1 MAKDTTVSESTQ
13 TAGLAEAFRE
23 VRQRRSGW
31 RRGLRMLRRNYV
43 GVAGIVVLLLV
54 GLAGL
59 FAPVIAPYDPD
70 LQQLDEG
77 LVCPVFTSCPRYGTN
92 ETIHGSTDHLLG
104 TDRLGRDI
112 LSRIIYGARVSI
124 IVGITAVLLGAVVGS
139 SLGLISGFY
148 GGVADTVIMRIGDIF
163 LAFPYLLLA
172 IAIVAVLGGG
182 LMNVILVLAIA
193 GWVPYARLIRG
204 SVLSAREQEYIT
216 AARAIGVRDSVLLV
230 KHMLPNVLTPIIVFG
245 TFAVAATII
254 AEAGLSYLG
263 LGVGSKVPTWGNM
276 LSDGRTYI
284 STAWWLTTLPGLAIM
299 LTVLSINLIG
309 DWLRDALDPQLR
321 NIE

>member
-13 TAGLAEAFRE
+13 AADLAEAFRE

-31 RRGLRMLRRNYV
+31 RRALRMLRRNYV
-43 GVAGIVVLLLV
+43 GAAGIFVLLLV
-54 GLAGL
+54 GLSAL
-59 FAPVIAPYDPD
+59 LAPVIAPYDPERQEMTER
-70 LQQLDEG
+70 LT
-77 LVCPVFTSCPRYGTN
+77 CPAFTSCPRYGTN
-92 ETIHGSTDHLLG
+92 ETIDGSTDHWLG
-104 TDRLGRDI
+104 TDALGRDI

-124 IVGITAVLLGAVVGS
+124 IVGISAVLLGAVVGS
-139 SLGLISGFY
+139 SLGLVSGFY
-148 GGVADTVIMRIGDIF
+148 GGVADSVIMRIGDIF

-182 LMNVILVLAIA
+182 LLNVILVLAIA

-276 LSDGRTYI
+276 LSDGRAYI

-299 LTVLSINLIG
+299 ITVLAINLIG

>member
-13 TAGLAEAFRE
+13 TTDLADAFRE

-31 RRGLRMLRRNYV
+31 RRALRMLRKNYV
-43 GVAGIVVLLLV
+43 GAAGIVVLLFV
-54 GLAGL
+54 GLAAL
-59 FAPVIAPYDPD
+59 LAPVIAPYDPERQEITER
-70 LQQLDEG
+70 LT
-77 LVCPVFTSCPRYGTN
+77 CPAFTSCPRYGTT
-92 ETIHGSTDHLLG
+92 ETIHGSTSHWLG
-104 TDRLGRDI
+104 TDALGRDI
-112 LSRIIYGARVSI
+112 LSRLIYGARVSI
-124 IVGITAVLLGAVVGS
+124 IVGISAVLLGAVVGS
-139 SLGLISGFY
+139 SLGLVSGFY
-148 GGVADTVIMRIGDIF
+148 GGIADSVIMRIGDIF

-182 LMNVILVLAIA
+182 LLNVILVLAIA

-299 LTVLSINLIG
+299 ITVLAVNLIG